1 MTFGR
6 ALTIWLLMIP
16 IAFANGI
23 LRQMVYG
30 PRVGETAAR
39 QISCFTAIAA
49 FGILIYVL
57 AHRWR
62 FASVGQAWRIG
73 FLWAGLTAAFEAG
86 LGRLR
91 GMTWGAIFSDYAVW
105 EGRLWGFVVAFI
117 LLAPVFIAAR
127 ERSKARRT
135 LAL

>member
-16 IAFANGI
+16 IAFANRI

-57 AHRWR
+57 CFRSR
-62 FASVGQAWRIG
+62 PGASPR
-73 FLWAGLTAAFEAG
+73 
-86 LGRLR
+86 
-91 GMTWGAIFSDYAVW
+91 Y
-105 EGRLWGFVVAFI
+105 
-117 LLAPVFIAAR
+117 
-127 ERSKARRT
+127 
-135 LAL
+135 